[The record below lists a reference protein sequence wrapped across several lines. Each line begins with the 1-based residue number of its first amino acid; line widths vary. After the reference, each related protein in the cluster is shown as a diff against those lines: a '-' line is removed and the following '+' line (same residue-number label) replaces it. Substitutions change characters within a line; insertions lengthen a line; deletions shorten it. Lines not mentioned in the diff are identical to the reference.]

1 MAEKMDVVIWGAGD
15 QGELVKFIF
24 DCYPDVRVRAFLVED
39 LDQAGSDLLGVPI
52 LQANRETLDSLRREG
67 VTHGI
72 ASMGN
77 NLLRQQRSEQLESLG
92 FKIANA
98 IHPSAY
104 IPPDLQLGTGV
115 FVDSMSNF
123 SIGSA
128 VGNNVLISITVT
140 IGHHVVIED
149 NCWISAGAVICARS
163 HLGKNVHI
171 GPGVITVPKNYGYL
185 NIGDGA
191 HIGAGA
197 LVLED
202 IPPNAVAVGSPAKVI
217 RYVTDL
223 TGI

>member
-1 MAEKMDVVIWGAGD
+1 MAKNIDVVIWGAGD

-24 DCYPDVRVRAFLVED
+24 DCYPEVRVRAFLVED
-39 LDQAGSDLLGVPI
+39 PDHAGTDLLGVPV
-52 LQANRETLDSLRREG
+52 LHATQETLERLRKEG

-92 FKIANA
+92 FEIANA

-104 IPPDLQLGTGV
+104 LPPDLKLGTGV

-123 SIGSA
+123 SIGS
-128 VGNNVLISITVT
+128 VIGNNVLISITVT
-140 IGHHVVIED
+140 IGHHVTIED
-149 NCWISAGAVICARS
+149 NVWISAGAVICARS

-171 GPGVITVPKNYGYL
+171 GPGAITVPKNYGHL
-185 NIGDGA
+185 HIGDGA
-191 HIGAGA
+191 HVGAGA

-202 IPPNAVAVGSPAKVI
+202 VPPNTMVVGSPAKVI
-217 RYVTDL
+217 RYVGDL
-223 TGI
+223 TGV